1 MKIRQ
6 ETTRMREAGRTTPPR
21 RSLAIAAA
29 LLTAT
34 ASTAV
39 GLQAATASA
48 SSLGPAYSGHL
59 VYWFWG
65 ESDVPGITKWVQ
77 NEIKAYEQIH
87 PKVSITMVPQ
97 GTNTLIGAFETAG
110 STKSGPD
117 IATQWATLPTL
128 TPVWQGYVAPL
139 TGLVPESSMKTWL
152 NTSENTFQNKV
163 WAMPIYLLGTPF
175 VWNKTLFKKAGL
187 NPNVGPQTWSQL
199 LADAAKLKAAGIT
212 PIEGGDSD
220 GALGSWLTG
229 VVGDQ
234 DLNSVSQIESLATGS
249 NNMGQPA
256 YKDGLNKIEGLIKS
270 GYFPNNV
277 SSITLAQGWQ
287 QFVQGKGAMTWSTD
301 GNVISWESQMPKNVL
316 GVERTPVW
324 GNGKLASYYD
334 STQSSDAF
342 ITSWS
347 THKAEAAAFLTWL
360 KAPAQVAS
368 FYKSTGAFPASTL
381 FSASQIQSPVTK
393 ELYNLDTHGDQVWT
407 ENYWPPSVDTVGVR
421 PALEDMFTGGSV
433 SQAISVIAQNF
444 RKWQVESPSQV
455 TSFKNWLR

>member
-1 MKIRQ
+1 MNIRKQ
-6 ETTRMREAGRTTPPR
+6 ITRAGESTHAKRGR
-21 RSLAIAAA
+21 QSAAVA
-29 LLTAT
+29 TAVLTAT
-34 ASTAV
+34 LATV
-39 GLQAATASA
+39 GSVQVPPAGA

-77 NEIKAYEQIH
+77 NEIKSYQQIH

-128 TPVWQGYVAPL
+128 TPVWQGYVTPL
-139 TGLVPESSMKTWL
+139 TGLVPQSSESTWL
-152 NTSENTFQNKV
+152 NAPENTYLNKV

-175 VWNKTLFKKAGL
+175 VWNKALFKKAGL
-187 NPNVGPQTWSQL
+187 NPNVGPQTWSQFV
-199 LADAAKLKAAGIT
+199 ADCAKLKAAGIV
-212 PIEGGDSD
+212 PIAAGDSD

-234 DLNSVSQIESLATGS
+234 GLNSVSQIESLATGK

-256 YKDGLNKIEGLIKS
+256 YKDGLDKIEGLIKD
-270 GYFPNNV
+270 GYFSNNV

-287 QFVQGKGAMTWSTD
+287 AFVQGKGAMTWSTD
-301 GNVISWESQMPKNVL
+301 GNVISWETEMPKGVL

-324 GNGKLASYYD
+324 GDGKLAQYYD

-393 ELYNLDTHGDQVWT
+393 ELYDLDTHGSQVWT
-407 ENYWPPSVDTVGVR
+407 ENYWPPQVDTDGVR

-433 SQAISVIAQNF
+433 NEAISVISQNF
-444 RKWQVESPSQV
+444 KKWQVEAPSQV
-455 TSFKNWLR
+455 TSFENWLH